1 MRVTVDAT
9 KCQGYGACAQH
20 CPAVFELDEWGFAS
34 TRADGLVPDDHEDA
48 AAAAIADCP
57 EHAISE
63 IVGGA
68 DGG

>member
-9 KCQGYGACAQH
+9 KCQGYGACAQN
-20 CPAVFELDEWGFAS
+20 CPSVFELDEWGFAS
-34 TRADGLVPDDHEDA
+34 TRDHGRVPKGQEAA

-63 IVGGA
+63 RSEQSDAG
-68 DGG
+68 